1 MDTQYVFSHEDG
13 SPYSDIRSTFK
24 GALKRAG
31 IENFRFHD
39 LRHTFASKLVMAG
52 VDIRAVQELMGHK
65 SITMIMKYSH
75 LSDAHLREAVK
86 RLEVGT
92 DLAQEPL
99 QKTGVPARH

>member
-1 MDTQYVFSHEDG
+1 MQSNW
-13 SPYSDIRSTFK
+13 
-24 GALKRAG
+24 ALKRAR

-39 LRHTFASKLVMAG
+39 LHHTLASKLVMAG

-65 SITMIMKYSH
+65 SIKMTMKYSH
-75 LSDAHLREAVK
+75 LSDVHLREAVK

-99 QKTGVPARH
+99 RKTGGARKALRNNGRYAT

>member
-1 MDTQYVFSHEDG
+1 MVAEVQQ
-13 SPYSDIRSTFK
+13 YSDIKSPFK

-65 SITMIMKYSH
+65 SITMTMKYSH

-99 QKTGVPARH
+99 RKTGVPAKH